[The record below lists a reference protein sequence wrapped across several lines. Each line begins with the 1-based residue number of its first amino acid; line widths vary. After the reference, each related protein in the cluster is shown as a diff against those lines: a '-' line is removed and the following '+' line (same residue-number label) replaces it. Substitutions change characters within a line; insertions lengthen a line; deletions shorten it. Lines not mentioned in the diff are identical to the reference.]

1 MPRET
6 LKSNLRVNFTGVS
19 GVGKTTLAKWV
30 SEEFG
35 IPFVSG
41 SYSDLIPATKDMPH
55 QDMINQD
62 PQKVYMQDTQ
72 VLNLR
77 NKKFQEYPAFVSDRS
92 YLDSAA
98 YMINKLSHRIKE
110 CDTETFLEL
119 CQALSVVQITHLI
132 FIPFT
137 EEYLKGWEME
147 DNHKRILNRY
157 YQWEVSTLMYRILY
171 EFWGFQ
177 RSIFDTSIYT
187 MGDVKTDHNGR
198 VWNTK
203 VLILKTM
210 DLDKRKEAIDT
221 FLSAY

>member
-1 MPRET
+1 MPSET

-62 PQKVYMQDTQ
+62 PQKIFMQDTQ

-110 CDTETFLEL
+110 CDTESFLEL
-119 CQALSVVQITHLI
+119 CQALSGMQITHLI
-132 FIPFT
+132 FLPFT
-137 EEYLKGWEME
+137 LEHLKKWEME

-157 YQWEVSTLMYRILY
+157 YQWEVSMIMTNILY
-171 EFWGFQ
+171 GLWGFKC
-177 RSIFDTSIYT
+177 Y
-187 MGDVKTDHNGR
+187 DVWPTHDIGSVTINHQDRN
-198 VWNTK
+198 WTTK
-203 VLILKTM
+203 VLILQTM
-210 DLDKRKEAIDT
+210 DLEKRKYIIKD
-221 FLSAY
+221 FLLHD

>member
-1 MPRET
+1 MPSET
-6 LKSNLRVNFTGVS
+6 PKSNLRVNFTGVS

-41 SYSDLIPATKDMPH
+41 SYSDLIPDTKNMPH

-62 PQKVYMQDTQ
+62 PQKIFMQDTQ

-110 CDTETFLEL
+110 CDTESFLEL
-119 CQALSVVQITHLI
+119 CQALSGMQITHLI
-132 FIPFT
+132 YIPFAK
-137 EEYLKGWEME
+137 EYIKGWEME

-157 YQWEVSTLMYRILY
+157 YQWEVSMIMTDILY
-171 EFWGFQ
+171 DLWEFKPEDLWSTHIEGTVTINHQ
-177 RSIFDTSIYT
+177 DRNWTT
-187 MGDVKTDHNGR
+187 R
-198 VWNTK
+198 
-203 VLILKTM
+203 VLILRVM
-210 DLDKRKEAIDT
+210 DIDIRKEIIRD
-221 FLSAY
+221 FLIH

>member
-1 MPRET
+1 MPSET
-6 LKSNLRVNFTGVS
+6 PKSNLRVNFTGVS

-41 SYSDLIPATKDMPH
+41 SYSDLIPDTKDMPH

-77 NKKFQEYPAFVSDRS
+77 NKKFQEYPFFVSDRS

-110 CDTETFLEL
+110 CDTESFLEL
-119 CQALSVVQITHLI
+119 CRALSGVQITHLI

-157 YQWEVSTLMYRILY
+157 YQWEVSSIMTDILY
-171 EFWGFQ
+171 DLWEFKLKDMWLTHTEGTVTINHQ
-177 RSIFDTSIYT
+177 
-187 MGDVKTDHNGR
+187 GR
-198 VWNTK
+198 NWTTK
-203 VLILKTM
+203 VLILQTM
-210 DLDKRKEAIDT
+210 DLEKRKYIIKD
-221 FLSAY
+221 FLLHG

>member
-1 MPRET
+1 MPSET
-6 LKSNLRVNFTGVS
+6 PKSNLRVNFTGVS

-62 PQKVYMQDTQ
+62 PQKVFMQDTQ

-110 CDTETFLEL
+110 CDTESFLEL
-119 CQALSVVQITHLI
+119 CRALSGVQITHLI
-132 FIPFT
+132 YIPLVK
-137 EEYLKGWEME
+137 EYIKGWEME

-157 YQWEVSTLMYRILY
+157 YQWEVSMIMFNILY
-171 EFWGFQ
+171 ELWEFKLKDMWLTHTEGTVT
-177 RSIFDTSIYT
+177 I
-187 MGDVKTDHNGR
+187 DHQGR
-198 VWNTK
+198 NWTTK
-203 VLILKTM
+203 VLILQTM
-210 DLDKRKEAIDT
+210 DLEKRKYIIKD
-221 FLSAY
+221 FLLHG

>member
-1 MPRET
+1 MPSET
-6 LKSNLRVNFTGVS
+6 PKFNLRVNFTGVS

-30 SEEFG
+30 SEELG

-62 PQKVYMQDTQ
+62 PQKVFMQDTQ

-77 NKKFQEYPAFVSDRS
+77 NKKFQEYPFFVSDRS

-110 CDTETFLEL
+110 CDTESFLEL
-119 CQALSVVQITHLI
+119 CRALSGVQITHLI

-157 YQWEVSTLMYRILY
+157 YQWEVSTIMFNILY
-171 EFWGFQ
+171 ELWEFKLKDMWLTHTEGTVT
-177 RSIFDTSIYT
+177 I
-187 MGDVKTDHNGR
+187 DHQGKN
-198 VWNTK
+198 WTTK
-203 VLILKTM
+203 VLILQTM
-210 DLDKRKEAIDT
+210 DLEKRKYIIKD
-221 FLSAY
+221 FLLHG